1 MSGFALPFPKRPDPN
16 SIYGDKEWGLLNP
29 LAPGLRQEPGRAEYE
44 VVSLIGSSASPL
56 RSITANTVSSLA
68 SKYGD
73 GFLYH
78 IQVSVDTETAAIM
91 LRTGKLQ
98 GQFFTV
104 QNLRDLGN
112 VGDPR
117 PYQWTLTKDD
127 PANSVF
133 TFSYFATTP
142 DTYLDRLIIE
152 VKGGNTT
159 TKLLQYHIKRI
170 ILTQTA
176 KEQSSLNLA

>member
-1 MSGFALPFPKRPDPN
+1 MSGFALPFPRRPDPN
-16 SIYGDKEWGLLNP
+16 QIYGEKEWGVLNP
-29 LAPGLRQEPGRAEYE
+29 LTPGVRQEPGTAEYE

-56 RSITANTVSSLA
+56 RTITANTVSSLA

-73 GFLYH
+73 GYLYH
-78 IQVSVDTETAAIM
+78 IQVSVDREEAAIR
-91 LRTGKLQ
+91 LATGKLQ
-98 GQFFTV
+98 GAFFTV

-127 PANSVF
+127 PVNNVF
-133 TFSYFATTP
+133 TFSYFATNP

-152 VKGGNTT
+152 VKGGAGS
-159 TKLLQYHIKRI
+159 TKLLQYHLKRI